1 MSKLELDNSSV
12 THRLISGNAQ
22 RAKMSMTTDAFT
34 FSGANSATRAEL
46 KNVAEPTTA
55 TSAATKAYVD
65 AQVSNNAL
73 GLQWKDPARCR
84 TTADLGAS
92 YGSNT
97 LTATIAAAFPDI
109 DGVTLSPGDRI
120 MVAEQTTASE
130 NGLYQLLDTG
140 SVQQQWMLG
149 RTADADTPSELT
161 AATVVVAE
169 GTTYA
174 STMYTQSQPITALG
188 TDAVAWVQVSMGIN
202 SQDAG
207 DGLALSG
214 KYFRV
219 NTDGATIGI
228 SNDAL
233 QVIDNSITGTQL
245 AGSAVGPNQLAGNAV
260 LSVSVADLQI
270 LERHLGA
277 GACSGDK
284 IADDAIDSQHYAAGS
299 VDSTA
304 LKTVNVQN
312 QHLAAD
318 CVTFDK
324 IAAGAC
330 DADAIGSKVITASHI
345 AESSLG
351 ETLYGTNSVSTRAIA
366 GTSVTQAEIANNAV
380 ISGKIL
386 DGNVTTQKLD
396 QTVSQEA
403 VTEACLRDQA
413 CTRAK
418 IANNAVDA
426 TKLAA
431 SAVENGAIAAG
442 AITSDKLGVLTS
454 LDVAGGITATDITLS
469 GSGASGAG
477 GYSLAKGI
485 YFNVDFDVDFNLT
498 TDFAPVAN
506 ASVEFGFA
514 DNIMFTTNTFRIV
527 FQGDGTPNQV
537 EFVMVHRFY
546 DEQGNPEASVSPAS
560 YDSHSL
566 VAGNSDQYETALL
579 SLSGNGDDKIL
590 HSIGVWGR
598 KTGGGAVVIPA
609 GSDWFGISSVVQTS
623 SSRQQFSWT
632 ATGLVT
638 Q

>member
-1 MSKLELDNSSV
+1 MSKLELDNSSL

-22 RAKMSMTTDAFT
+22 RAKMSMTDNAFT

-46 KNVAEPTTA
+46 LNVAEPTNA

-65 AQVSNNAL
+65 SQVSNNAL

-84 TTADLGAS
+84 TSADLSAS

-97 LTATIAAAFPDI
+97 ITAAVSMPFPET
-109 DGVTLSPGDRI
+109 DGVTPAAGDRI
-120 MVAEQTTASE
+120 MVASQTAAAE
-130 NGLYQLLDTG
+130 NGLYTLLDAGAAQTPW
-140 SVQQQWMLG
+140 VLG
-149 RTADADTPSELT
+149 RSGDADTPSELT

-169 GTTYA
+169 GTTYGN
-174 STMYTQSQPITALG
+174 TMYTQSQPITTLG
-188 TDAVAWVQVSMGIN
+188 TDAVQWVQVSMGIN
-202 SQDAG
+202 AQDAG
-207 DGLALSG
+207 DALTLSG

-228 SNDAL
+228 SSDAL
-233 QVIDNSITGTQL
+233 QVIDSSITGTQL
-245 AGSAVGPNQLAGNAV
+245 ANDAVGPNQLAGNAV
-260 LSVSVADLQI
+260 LSASVADLQI
-270 LERHLGA
+270 QERHLSA
-277 GACSGDK
+277 GACTADK
-284 IADDAIDSQHYAAGS
+284 IADDSIGTQHYAASS
-299 VDSTA
+299 VDATA
-304 LKTVNVQN
+304 IKTVNVQN

-345 AESSLG
+345 ADSSLS
-351 ETLYGTNSVSTRAIA
+351 ETLYGTNSVSARAIA
-366 GTSVTQAEIANNAV
+366 GTSITQMELSNNCV
-380 ISGKIL
+380 ISNKIV
-386 DGNVTTQKLD
+386 DGNVSTQKLD

-403 VTEACLRDQA
+403 VTEACIRDLA
-413 CTRAK
+413 CTRSK

-442 AITSDKLGVLTS
+442 AITSDKFGVLTS

-477 GYSLAKGI
+477 GYSLAKAV
-485 YFNVDFDVDFNLT
+485 YFNVDFDVDYALT
-498 TDFAPVAN
+498 TDFTPIAN
-506 ASVEFGFA
+506 AAVSFGFA
-514 DNIMFTTNTFRIV
+514 DNIMFTTNTFRVV
-527 FQGDGTPNQV
+527 FKGDGTSNGV
-537 EFVMVHRFY
+537 EFVMVTRYY
-546 DEQGNPEASVSPAS
+546 DAQGVPESEVTPAS
-560 YDSHSL
+560 YDSYSL
-566 VAGNSDQYETALL
+566 VAGDTGQMETALL
-579 SLSGNGDDKIL
+579 SLSGDGDDKII
-590 HSIGVWGR
+590 HSVSVWGR

-609 GSDWFGISSVVQTS
+609 GSDWFGLCSVVQTN

-632 ATGLVT
+632 AGGLVA